1 MESLEGKFD
10 TRRGKA
16 SLGQRFYESLVKKT
30 LESLEG
36 KFDKE
41 NLGCL
46 YMDIKKYLGNLG
58 IEYKLHKHPPVY
70 TCEES
75 EKIKVIMKGMHAKS
89 LLVKGKSTGNFYMV
103 IIPCEER
110 IDRKKL
116 KNHIEEDITFANS
129 EELDKL
135 LSLKP
140 GSVSPFAIINDK
152 NNKIT
157 IIFSRKVWESEIL
170 NFHPNINTET
180 IELKNKEF
188 TKYINSLKNKIII
201 M

>member
-1 MESLEGKFD
+1 
-10 TRRGKA
+10 
-16 SLGQRFYESLVKKT
+16 
-30 LESLEG
+30 
-36 KFDKE
+36 
-41 NLGCL
+41 
-46 YMDIKKYLGNLG
+46 MDIKKYLGNLG
-58 IEYKLHKHPPVY
+58 IEYKLYKHPPVY

-116 KNHIEEDITFANS
+116 KDYVKEDITFAS
-129 EELDKL
+129 TEDLEKL
-135 LSLKP
+135 LNLKP
-140 GSVSPFAIINDK
+140 GSVSPFAVINDE
-152 NNKIT
+152 NNKI
-157 IIFSRKVWESEIL
+157 IVIFSKKVWESEIL

-180 IELKNKEF
+180 IEIKNKEF